1 MVDKNTLYISYEVS
15 GMKTCGDSAST
26 ADDIKLTVVEVIPQK
41 SHSIVGFVEITR
53 IPSSLRKENLGR
65 VADGYGMA
73 NVMQNERDSRAD
85 IIAQEMDLTDPLYS
99 EPYIQQL
106 TKNDLYVIKS
116 IEVPKNRRGNGIGSC
131 ILSQLPAVLQRIT
144 NDSHPVITVVPYIKG
159 KQDDI
164 AKAKKFFEKNN
175 YKKVHACAQTLY
187 SC

>member
-1 MVDKNTLYISYEVS
+1 
-15 GMKTCGDSAST
+15 
-26 ADDIKLTVVEVIPQK
+26 
-41 SHSIVGFVEITR
+41 
-53 IPSSLRKENLGR
+53 
-65 VADGYGMA
+65 
-73 NVMQNERDSRAD
+73 
-85 IIAQEMDLTDPLYS
+85 MDLTDPLYS

-106 TKNDLYVIKS
+106 TNNDLYVIKS

-144 NDSHPVITVVPYIKG
+144 NDPHPVITVVPYIKG